1 MPKRPKVT
9 IVGAGLGGLT
19 AAAACVRA
27 GIEVTVCEQAP
38 ELGEIGAGINLTP
51 NVLRALRHLDLD
63 EKVLSHAFRPE
74 RHVFRNWKSGRV
86 LFHARVKGEYERH
99 FGAPVC
105 NVHRADLHAVLK
117 GAVPESVLRLGAECV
132 AVRRNTDSA
141 IVTLRDGTEI
151 ESDIV
156 IGADGIRSSVR
167 RSLFGPDAPRFTGN
181 IAWRFTIPAS
191 DLPPGLVKPDIT
203 NWLGPGGHVVHYYV
217 RSGQLVNVVA
227 VHETAEWTE
236 ESWALRADRSEAMAA
251 YAGWNDALMQLFERA
266 ATCFKWGLFDR
277 DPLQQWT
284 VGRVTLLGDA
294 AHPMLP
300 FMGQGAGMAIE
311 DGLAL
316 TCLLADNTDP
326 PEVVLKRYEALRLPR
341 TRKVQLGSRGRA
353 AENHLRSP
361 LARFRRDAGFLLRQ
375 WFKPHGTLH
384 RAEWV
389 YDYDV
394 KDACKGAGRGA
405 AALEAAS

>member
-1 MPKRPKVT
+1 MPRRSKVA

-27 GIEVTVCEQAP
+27 GMEVTVCEQAP

-63 EKVLSHAFRPE
+63 EKVLARAFRPE
-74 RHVFRNWKSGRV
+74 RHVFRNWKSGRI

-105 NVHRADLHAVLK
+105 NIHRADLHAVLK
-117 GAVPESVLRLGAECV
+117 DAVPASVLRLGAACV
-132 AVRRNTDSA
+132 DVQQDAGSA
-141 IVTLRDGTEI
+141 IVALRDGTEI
-151 ESDIV
+151 ESDVV
-156 IGADGIRSSVR
+156 IGADGIRSTVR
-167 RSLFGPDAPRFTGN
+167 QSLFGADAPRFTGN
-181 IAWRFTIPAS
+181 IAWRFTAAAS
-191 DLPPGLVKPDIT
+191 DLPSGLVKPDIT

-217 RSGQLVNVVA
+217 RAGQLVNVVA
-227 VHETAEWTE
+227 VHETDEWTE
-236 ESWALRADRSEAMAA
+236 ESWALRADRSEPMAA
-251 YAGWNDALMQLFERA
+251 YAGWNDALQQLLELA
-266 ATCFKWGLFDR
+266 TTCFKWGLFDR
-277 DPLQQWT
+277 DPLDRWT
-284 VGRVTLLGDA
+284 IGRVTLLGDA

-311 DGLAL
+311 DGLVLAM
-316 TCLLADNTDP
+316 LLASSDDP
-326 PEVVLKRYEALRLPR
+326 AGVALKRYEELRLPR
-341 TRKVQLGSRGRA
+341 TRRVQLGSRGRA

-361 LARFRRDAGFLLRQ
+361 VARLRRDAGFLFRQ

-394 KDACKGAGRGA
+394 KDAIRAGATRPP
-405 AALEAAS
+405 S

>member
-1 MPKRPKVT
+1 MLRRPKVA

-27 GIEVTVCEQAP
+27 GIEVTVCEQAA

-51 NVLRALRHLDLD
+51 NVLRTLRHLDLE
-63 EKVLSHAFRPE
+63 EKVLARAFRPE
-74 RHVFRNWKSGRV
+74 RHVFRNWKSGRI

-99 FGAPVC
+99 YGAPVC
-105 NVHRADLHAVLK
+105 NIHRADLHAVLK
-117 GAVPESVLRLGAECV
+117 EAVPASVLRLGAACAGV
-132 AVRRNTDSA
+132 RQDAGNAV
-141 IVTLRDGTEI
+141 VTLRDGVEI

-156 IGADGIRSSVR
+156 VGADGIRSSVR
-167 RSLFGPDAPRFTGN
+167 QSLFGPDAPRFTGN
-181 IAWRFTIPAS
+181 IAWRFTVPAA
-191 DLPPGLVKPDIT
+191 DLPRGLVKPDIT

-217 RSGQLVNVVA
+217 RGGRLVNVVA
-227 VHETAEWTE
+227 VHETADWAE
-236 ESWALRADRSEAMAA
+236 ESWALRADQSEPIAA
-251 YAGWNDALMQLFERA
+251 YAGWNDALQRLFERA
-266 ATCFKWGLFDR
+266 VTCFKWGLFDR
-277 DPLQQWT
+277 DPLDRWT

-300 FMGQGAGMAIE
+300 FMGQGAAMAIE

-316 TCLLADNTDP
+316 ALLVANNADTPDAA
-326 PEVVLKRYEALRLPR
+326 LKRYEDLRLPR
-341 TRKVQLGSRGRA
+341 TRLVQLGSRGRA

-361 LARFRRDAGFLLRQ
+361 WARLRRDTGFLFRQ
-375 WFKPHGTLH
+375 WFKPRGTLH

-394 KDACKGAGRGA
+394 KDTI
-405 AALEAAS
+405 AASVVSTA